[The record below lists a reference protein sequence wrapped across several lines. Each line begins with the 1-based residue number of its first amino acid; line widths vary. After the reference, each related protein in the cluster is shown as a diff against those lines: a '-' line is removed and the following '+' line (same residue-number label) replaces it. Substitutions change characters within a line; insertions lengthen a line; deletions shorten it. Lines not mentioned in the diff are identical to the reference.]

1 MRLILRELNPKYLI
15 PCSPHA
21 YHVRCL
27 GAESTVNSSVGPGGE
42 GGCYTMGVTVS
53 YYAKVMQL
61 LFVTAAGEVSS

>member
-27 GAESTVNSSVGPGGE
+27 GAESTVNSNVGPGGE
-42 GGCYTMGVTVS
+42 GAAIPWS
-53 YYAKVMQL
+53 YGIILCQSH
-61 LFVTAAGEVSS
+61 AAFIRNSSRRSF